1 MYTIAVIG
9 QKGGSG
15 KTTVSLG
22 LATAA
27 VQQNQSTIVVDLD
40 PQSNAANWGDRRQ
53 EQGIAQPL
61 IVSCQVGR
69 LHHTLSLAEKG
80 QADIAIIDT
89 PGKGSEA
96 GIAAAKAA
104 DFVLIPIQPS
114 IFDMETLTAVKDML
128 RLGGN
133 PPAAIV
139 INRAPIQG
147 ARHEDAMELA
157 KSVGFEVCPAFL
169 SNRTVYGDA
178 MNHGKTAHEYR
189 PDSKAADELIRL
201 WKYTITHVRRNQK

>member
-1 MYTIAVIG
+1 MYTVAIIG

-15 KTTVSLG
+15 KTTIALG

-27 VQQNQSTIVVDLD
+27 AANNKATIVIDLD
-40 PQSNAANWGDRRQ
+40 PQSNAANWSDRR
-53 EQGIAQPL
+53 GMDNP
-61 IVSCQVGR
+61 VVTSCQVGR
-69 LHHTLSLAEKG
+69 LNHTLTGARNN

-104 DFVLIPIQPS
+104 DFVLIPIQPQ
-114 IFDMETLTAVKDML
+114 IFDVETLSVVRDML
-128 RLGGN
+128 RMGGD

-147 ARHEDAMELA
+147 QRHNDAMELA
-157 KSVGFEVCPAFL
+157 KAEGFEVSPVLLA
-169 SNRTVYGDA
+169 NRTVFADA
-178 MNHGKTAHEYR
+178 MIHGKTAHEYQ
-189 PDSKAADELIRL
+189 PTSKAADELINL
-201 WKYTITHVRRNQK
+201 WKYTITHTRRQK